1 MGAAKRFTQNPGRNA
16 ICYYRYS
23 SDAQRDA
30 SIEQQQEEARK
41 YAGDHGL
48 RIIKEYADRAVSGTR
63 DDRAQY
69 NLMLSESGKL
79 KPAYLIL
86 WKTDRLSRDRYDGAI
101 AKKILRD
108 NGVKI
113 IYTAESMPDGDEATE
128 ILLESLYE
136 GIAASFI
143 ESHRK
148 NVQRGMDYN
157 AERCLYNG
165 IKLIGYHG
173 ETDRPYE
180 IDPETAPI
188 VTRIFNEYA
197 DGTPMQRIVASLNDQ
212 GIKTSTGGNFTINSL
227 RRILTNRSY
236 IGEYSWGKFTTPG
249 GMPRIISDE
258 LFERVRLRLAAN
270 QHGGKGA
277 KRKLD
282 PEAPIADYWLS
293 GHLFCGKCGESMQ
306 GISGTGKTNLIHF
319 YYSCKGH
326 RQHRCDAR
334 NKPKALVERIVL
346 HALDEIV
353 HDPVYRLAI
362 ADACYARYLR
372 DVDDGGAMED
382 AIKAQLHDTETALAN
397 IMRAIEAGIFN
408 ATTGKRME
416 ELEATRDRLEDALRL
431 EQAKKRCQLTPHVI
445 LKYLDSLDG
454 NLSDPQARDRLLDEY
469 VSRVLVDDKK
479 VTVVL
484 RYTDEAKEMPIKE
497 TIKMLD
503 RGASAMA
510 NLRAMAESEQ
520 ATEVLIS
527 AGIIGG
533 DEDPDFFG

>member
-1 MGAAKRFTQNPGRNA
+1 M
-16 ICYYRYS
+16 
-23 SDAQRDA
+23 
-30 SIEQQQEEARK
+30 E
-41 YAGDHGL
+41 
-48 RIIKEYADRAVSGTR
+48 
-63 DDRAQY
+63 
-69 NLMLSESGKL
+69 
-79 KPAYLIL
+79 
-86 WKTDRLSRDRYDGAI
+86 
-101 AKKILRD
+101 
-108 NGVKI
+108 
-113 IYTAESMPDGDEATE
+113 
-128 ILLESLYE
+128 
-136 GIAASFI
+136 
-143 ESHRK
+143 
-148 NVQRGMDYN
+148 
-157 AERCLYNG
+157 
-165 IKLIGYHG
+165 
-173 ETDRPYE
+173 
-180 IDPETAPI
+180 
-188 VTRIFNEYA
+188 RIFNEYA
-197 DGTPMQRIVASLNDQ
+197 DGTPMQRIVTSLNDQ

-227 RRILTNRSY
+227 RCILTNRSY
-236 IGEYSWGKFTTPG
+236 IGEYSWGKFTTPD

-258 LFERVRLRLAAN
+258 LFERVQLRLAAN

-277 KRKLD
+277 RKKLD

-306 GISGTGKTNLIHF
+306 GISGKGKTNSIHF

-353 HDPVYRLAI
+353 HDPMYRLVI

-397 IMRAIEAGIFN
+397 IMKAIEAGIFN

-431 EQAKKRCQLTPHVI
+431 EQAKKQCQLTPHVI

-469 VSRVLVDDKK
+469 VSRVLVDDEK
-479 VTVVL
+479 VTVIL
-484 RYTDEAKEMPIKE
+484 RYTDEAKELPIKE
-497 TIKMLD
+497 TIEMLD

>member
-30 SIEQQQEEARK
+30 SIEQQQEEAVK
-41 YAGDHGL
+41 YAKARGL
-48 RIIKEYADRAVSGTR
+48 TIIKEYTDRAITGTR
-63 DDRAQY
+63 DDRAEY
-69 NLMLSESGKL
+69 NLMLHEAAKL

-86 WKTDRLSRDRYDGAI
+86 WKTDRLSRDRYDSVI

-113 IYTAESMPDGDEATE
+113 LYTGESVPEDEDSQGLIEAIYEAM
-128 ILLESLYE
+128 
-136 GIAASFI
+136 ADQFI
-143 ESHRK
+143 KGHRK

-165 IKLIGYHG
+165 IKLIGYLG
-173 ETDRPYE
+173 KPEKPYE
-180 IDPETAPI
+180 IDPDTAPI
-188 VTRIFNEYA
+188 VERIFNEYA
-197 DGTPMQRIVASLNDQ
+197 DGTPMQRIAASLNEQ
-212 GIKTSTGGNFTINSL
+212 GIKTSAGGRFTINSL

-249 GMPRIISDE
+249 GMPRIIGDE
-258 LFERVRLRLAAN
+258 LFERVQARLAAN

-277 KRKLD
+277 RKKLD

-306 GISGTGKTNLIHF
+306 GISGTGKTKLTHY

-326 RQHRCDAR
+326 RQHKCDAR
-334 NKPKALVERIVL
+334 NKPKDLVEQIVL
-346 HALDEIV
+346 HALDEII
-353 HDPVYRLAI
+353 HEPAYRLDI
-362 ADACYARYLR
+362 AALCYDRYLR

-382 AIKAQLHDTETALAN
+382 AIKTQLHDVETKLAN
-397 IMRAIEAGIFN
+397 IMKAIEAGIFN
-408 ATTGKRME
+408 ATTGRRME
-416 ELEATRDRLEDALRL
+416 ELETMRDQLEDALRL
-431 EQAKKRCQLTPHVI
+431 EQAKKQCQLTPRII
-445 LKYLDSLDG
+445 LKYLDSFGG
-454 NLSDPQARDRLLDEY
+454 NLSDPQARDRILDEF
-469 VSRVLVDDKK
+469 VSSVLVDDET

-484 RYTDEAKEMPIKE
+484 RYTNEERKLSVQE
-497 TIKMLD
+497 TIEILNRK
-503 RGASAMA
+503 ASAMA
-510 NLRAMAESEQ
+510 DLHAMAQSEQ
-520 ATEVLIS
+520 VTKALIS

>member
-30 SIEQQQEEARK
+30 SIEQQQEKAIEYARANKLTIVRK
-41 YAGDHGL
+41 YV
-48 RIIKEYADRAVSGTR
+48 DRAVSGTR

-69 NLMLSESGKL
+69 NLMLHEAPKL

-86 WKTDRLSRDRYDGAI
+86 WKTDRLSRDRYDSVI

-113 IYTAESMPDGDEATE
+113 VYTGESVPEDEDAQGLIE
-128 ILLESLYE
+128 AMYE
-136 GIAASFI
+136 AMADQFI
-143 ESHRK
+143 KAHRK

-165 IKLIGYHG
+165 IKLIGYRG
-173 ETDRPYE
+173 EPDKPYE

-188 VTRIFNEYA
+188 VERIFKEYA
-197 DGTPMQRIVASLNDQ
+197 DGTPMQRIAASLNEQ
-212 GIKTSTGGNFTINSL
+212 GIKTSAGGNFTINSL

-236 IGEYSWGKFTTPG
+236 IGEYRWGKFTTPG
-249 GMPRIISDE
+249 GMPCIIGDE
-258 LFERVRLRLAAN
+258 LFERVQSRLASN
-270 QHGGKGA
+270 QRGGKGA
-277 KRKLD
+277 RKKLN

-306 GISGTGKTNLIHF
+306 GISGTGKTNLTHY

-326 RQHRCDAR
+326 RQHKCDAR
-334 NKPKALVERIVL
+334 NKPEALVERIVL
-346 HALDEIV
+346 HVLDEIV
-353 HDPVYRLAI
+353 HDPAYRLMI
-362 ADACYARYLR
+362 ADACYERYQR
-372 DVDDGGAMED
+372 DVDDGGAMEN
-382 AIKAQLHDTETALAN
+382 AIKAQLHGAETTLSN
-397 IMRAIEAGIFN
+397 IMKVIEAGIFN
-408 ATTGKRME
+408 STIGRRME
-416 ELEATRDRLEDALRL
+416 ELEATHDRLEDALRL
-431 EQAKKRCQLTPHVI
+431 EQAKRQCQLTPTII

-454 NLSDPQARDRLLDEY
+454 DLSDPQARDRLLDEY
-469 VSRVLVDDKK
+469 VSRVLVDDEK

-484 RYTDEAKEMPIKE
+484 RYTDEEKELPTRE
-497 TIKMLD
+497 TIAMLD
-503 RGASAMA
+503 RAASAMA
-510 NLRAMAESEQ
+510 DLQAMAESEQ
-520 ATEVLIS
+520 ATETLVS

-533 DEDPDFFG
+533 EEDPDFFG